1 MTVLMTGTDPRAQL
15 EALIRERGD
24 DYVGLSRLL
33 GRNPAYIQQYIKRG
47 TPRRLAEEDRRL
59 LARYFGVD
67 ETLLGG
73 RPGMAADSDLVSV
86 PRLDVQASAGA
97 GAAESLEKRLG
108 RIGFDGAWLRRFG
121 LGGGGPGRLS
131 VIQVDGDSMSPTLSD
146 GDEILVDREDG
157 AGRLR
162 DGIYVLRIEEA
173 VVVKRLAL
181 GPGGRLSVRS
191 DNDAYPGWPDL
202 EPGAVDV
209 VGRVVW
215 IGRRLR

>member
-1 MTVLMTGTDPRAQL
+1 MTRIDPRVALDQL
-15 EALIRERGD
+15 IHERGE

-47 TPRRLAEEDRRL
+47 SPRRLAEDDRRL

-67 ETLLGG
+67 ETLLGAP
-73 RPGMAADSDLVSV
+73 PGAVFADDGLVGV
-86 PRLDVQASAGA
+86 PRLDVQASAGP
-97 GAAESLEKRLG
+97 GATDSAEKRLG
-108 RIGFDGAWLRRFG
+108 RIGFDSAWLRRLG
-121 LGGGGPGRLS
+121 LSGGSPDRLS
-131 VIQVDGDSMSPTLSD
+131 VIRVDGDSMSPTLSD
-146 GDEILVDREDG
+146 GDEILVDGDDG

-162 DGIYVLRIEEA
+162 DGIYVIRIEDA
-173 VVVKRLAL
+173 LVVKRLAL

-215 IGRRLR
+215 VGRRLR

>member
-1 MTVLMTGTDPRAQL
+1 MNMTEQRAAL
-15 EALIRERGD
+15 ERLIRERGE
-24 DYVGLSRLL
+24 DYASLSRLL
-33 GRNPAYIQQYIKRG
+33 GRNPAYMQQFMKRG
-47 TPRRLAEEDRRL
+47 TPRRLAEDDRRL

-67 ETLLGG
+67 ESVLGG
-73 RPGMAADSDLVSV
+73 TPALASDEGLLSI
-86 PRLDVQASAGA
+86 PRLDVQASAGP
-97 GAAESLEKRLG
+97 GAVESAEKRLG
-108 RIGFDGAWLRRFG
+108 RIGFDMAWLRRLG

-131 VIQVDGDSMSPTLSD
+131 VIRVDGDSMSPTLSD
-146 GDEILVDREDG
+146 GDDILVDREDG

-173 VVVKRLAL
+173 LVVKRLAL

-202 EPGAVDV
+202 EPAAVDV

-215 IGRRLR
+215 VGRRLR